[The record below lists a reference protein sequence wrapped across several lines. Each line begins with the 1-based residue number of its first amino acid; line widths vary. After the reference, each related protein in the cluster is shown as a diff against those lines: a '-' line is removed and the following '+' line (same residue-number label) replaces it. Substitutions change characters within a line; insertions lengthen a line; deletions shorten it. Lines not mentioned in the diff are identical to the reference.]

1 MIYYQGVKDIYMH
14 PLSSIFAPPWETF
27 KSQVTPFIGLLG
39 NFQVISFTCISFF
52 LWVNNFF
59 QYRPHPLA
67 TLGTESVRERGRENS
82 DIADN
87 GFELT

>member
-14 PLSSIFAPPWETF
+14 PLSSIFAPPGRLSSPKLPLLLASWEIF
-27 KSQVTPFIGLLG
+27 
-39 NFQVISFTCISFF
+39 ISFTCISFF